1 MEMIFWFI
9 VGWLLSVIIYNYRK
23 SEEKMLKMII
33 ERLIKQFFDTNEKDL
48 KEFINKIEFDYK
60 TEINTKINIIIINY
74 DFIESDIIK
83 IYLEYL
89 FLKYEEDKM
98 WKFNSFLNR
107 DKNFYNYWKII
118 NKYKHLVND
127 WILTE
132 DEGLRKL
139 YANLWFEKI
148 YEGKVWFE
156 ERILF
161 NFN

>member
-1 MEMIFWFI
+1 MEMLFALIIWML
-9 VGWLLSVIIYNYRK
+9 GWVIIYNYRK

-33 ERLIKQFFDTNEKDL
+33 ERLIKQFFETNEKDL
-48 KEFINKIEFDYK
+48 KEFLNKIEFYNK
-60 TEINTKINIIIINY
+60 TEINTKINIITINY

-98 WKFNSFLNR
+98 SKFNSFLNR
-107 DKNFYNYWKII
+107 DKNFFNYSKII
-118 NKYKHLVND
+118 NKYKYLVND
-127 WILTE
+127 WMLTE

-139 YANLWFEKI
+139 YSWIWFEKV
-148 YEGKVWFE
+148 YEGKIWFE